1 MPGLAKWVNS
11 NFLKGFTIQ
20 QVAKKHDWPE
30 SLLRSQALV
39 KADDFNRFKALQW
52 GIRTRDMWNFT
63 KCAPGLAKTAWPD
76 SGQAG
81 GVYNVFFSESNDLV
95 LVLKD
100 WLDRGE
106 NPRVFEG
113 DDFNTI

>member
-1 MPGLAKWVNS
+1 
-11 NFLKGFTIQ
+11 
-20 QVAKKHDWPE
+20 
-30 SLLRSQALV
+30 
-39 KADDFNRFKALQW
+39 
-52 GIRTRDMWNFT
+52 
-63 KCAPGLAKTAWPD
+63 LAKTAWPD